1 MKAYVMEKKAKGR
14 SDISHDQGS
23 RVLVLLVD
31 DDRNFLLGASSIRRK
46 GGIAMVQVME
56 DGRDVLSLLEKNSA
70 AVVVLDLNMPDVSGR
85 ELLSGIKA
93 KYPDVSVIILTGMD
107 DLDTAVEC
115 MKGGAFDY
123 LVKPVEEIRFLS
135 SIRKAV
141 QLRQLHEEL
150 FTLKERILSDSPVH
164 RQAFSEIITRS
175 PRMENL
181 FRYAE
186 AVAVSDQPVLV
197 TGETGV
203 GKELMAK
210 ALHSL
215 SQRQGEFVAVSVAGL
230 DDQMFSDTLFG
241 HEKGAFTGAER
252 TREGLIQKAEGGTLF
267 LDEIGDLPGPS
278 QVKLLRLLQEREY
291 YPLGSDRPKRSS
303 ARVLVATNR
312 DLVEEQENGRFR
324 KDLFYRLKFHHIR
337 IPSLRERPEDIPFLL
352 DHFLWQAAR
361 SLGRKKPT
369 YPPELVTLLK
379 NYHFPGNIRELE
391 GMVHDA
397 VARHDSGVLSAE
409 TFRESIGI
417 SGNETAETEGVIMDQ
432 GPEFLIDPAKP
443 FPTLKKMEE
452 CMILEAMRRAEGNQ
466 RIAAEILGVTR
477 QALNKRLVRAKKDPA
492 EG

>member
-1 MKAYVMEKKAKGR
+1 MEKKAKGR
-14 SDISHDQGS
+14 ADVSHDEGS
-23 RVLVLLVD
+23 RGLVLLVD
-31 DDRNFLLGASSIRRK
+31 DDRNFLLSASSILRK
-46 GGIAMVQVME
+46 GGIDMVQVME
-56 DGRDVLSLLEKNSA
+56 DGRNVLPFLEKTSS
-70 AVVVLDLNMPDVSGR
+70 AVVVLDLNMPHVSGR

-164 RQAFSEIITRS
+164 RQVFSEVITTS
-175 PRMENL
+175 SRMENL

-203 GKELMAK
+203 GKELIAK
-210 ALHSL
+210 ALHTL
-215 SQRQGEFVAVSVAGL
+215 SGRQGEFIAVSVAGL

-252 TREGLIQKAEGGTLF
+252 MREGLIQKAEGGTLF

-324 KDLFYRLKFHHIR
+324 KDLFYRLKFHHIK

-352 DHFLWQAAR
+352 DHFLGQAAR

-417 SGNETAETEGVIMDQ
+417 SETGMTETEWGGMDQ
-432 GPEFLIDPAKP
+432 GSEFLIDPAKP
-443 FPTLKKMEE
+443 FPSLKKMEE
-452 CMILEAMRRAEGNQ
+452 NMILEAMRRAEGNQ

-477 QALNKRLVRAKKDPA
+477 QALNKRLVRAKKDLS